1 MSNSFV
7 LKFQTRN
14 IMNRNLLKLTLL
26 LLLGVFFAN
35 DLLAQEESG
44 RRRRRR
50 GNMTPEQREAR
61 LDKMMARMKDS
72 LNLDDTQVTKLKE
85 LNRKM
90 WKKMSAARKEY
101 SDDRQMMREEITDIR
116 IKYQKG
122 VKKTLNKTQWKKFKK
137 MEEARRRRRM
147 NRRRQRGN
155 RGGNGGGE

>member
-1 MSNSFV
+1 
-7 LKFQTRN
+7 
-14 IMNRNLLKLTLL
+14 MNRNLLKLTLL

-35 DLLAQEESG
+35 DLLAQEEP
-44 RRRRRR
+44 RRRRR

-72 LNLDDTQVTKLKE
+72 LNLDDTQVAKLKA

-90 WKKMSAARKEY
+90 WTKMSAARKEY
-101 SDDRQMMREEITDIR
+101 SDDRQMMREEMMDIR

-147 NRRRQRGN
+147 ERRRQRQN
-155 RGGNGGGE
+155 RGSNNGGK

>member
-1 MSNSFV
+1 
-7 LKFQTRN
+7 
-14 IMNRNLLKLTLL
+14 MNRNLLKLTLL

-35 DLLAQEESG
+35 DLLAQEEP

-61 LDKMMARMKDS
+61 LDKMMARMKDT

-90 WKKMSAARKEY
+90 WKKMRAARKEY
-101 SDDRQMMREEITDIR
+101 ADDRQMMREEMTDIR

-122 VKKTLNKTQWKKFKK
+122 VKKTLNKAQWKKFKK

-147 NRRRQRGN
+147 ERRRQRGN

>member
-1 MSNSFV
+1 
-7 LKFQTRN
+7 
-14 IMNRNLLKLTLL
+14 MNRNLLKLTLL

-35 DLLAQEESG
+35 DLLAQEEPN

-101 SDDRQMMREEITDIR
+101 ADDRQMMREEITDIR

-147 NRRRQRGN
+147 ERRRQRGN

>member
-1 MSNSFV
+1 
-7 LKFQTRN
+7 
-14 IMNRNLLKLTLL
+14 MNRNLLKLTLL

-35 DLLAQEESG
+35 DLLAQEEP

-50 GNMTPEQREAR
+50 GNLTPEQREAR

-72 LNLDDTQVTKLKE
+72 LDLEGTQVTKLKA

-90 WKKMSAARKEY
+90 WKKMGAARQEY
-101 SDDRQMMREEITDIR
+101 ADDRQMMREEMMDIR

-122 VKKTLNKTQWKKFKK
+122 VKKVLNKTQWKKFKK
-137 MEEARRRRRM
+137 MEAARRKRRM

-155 RGGNGGGE
+155 RGEGNGGGE